1 VDYYSFGAKKKELQ
15 MCELLRPGYTVITN
29 HEILHECDGMNKVAD
44 TKWARYLLT
53 FDHDHFD
60 VVGFNP
66 NVDPR
71 HVASIITDN
80 LRLSEAKQGD
90 ENFAAFEP
98 FGLPAKEIQPKHP
111 NARKRIELR
120 KL

>member
-1 VDYYSFGAKKKELQ
+1 

-29 HEILHECDGMNKVAD
+29 HEILYECDGMNKVAD

-66 NVDPR
+66 NVNPQ
-71 HVASIITDN
+71 HVATIITDN
-80 LRLSEAKQGD
+80 LRLSETKHGDQGL
-90 ENFAAFEP
+90 AAFEP

-111 NARKRIELR
+111 NAKKRIELR

>member
-1 VDYYSFGAKKKELQ
+1 
-15 MCELLRPGYTVITN
+15 M
-29 HEILHECDGMNKVAD
+29 
-44 TKWARYLLT
+44 KWARYLLT

-66 NVDPR
+66 NVNSL

-80 LRLSEAKQGD
+80 LRLCEIKSGEDGH
-90 ENFAAFEP
+90 AAFEP
-98 FGLPAKEIQPKHP
+98 FNLPATEIQPKTEKS
-111 NARKRIELR
+111 RKRIELR